1 VTYQSGFPLSVSQQV
16 NNTNAFSLGQRPNVV
31 LGVDPGTSGSVSDRI
46 DGYLNRAA
54 FSAAAP
60 NTFGNAPRTIGVRSP
75 TTNLWDLSLLKNTT
89 IVEGF
94 KAQFRFEA
102 INAFNSPVF
111 RAPNTQFGNPNFGR
125 ITSQANFARVM
136 QISVRLLWHQEL

>member
-1 VTYQSGFPLSVSQQV
+1 
-16 NNTNAFSLGQRPNVV
+16 
-31 LGVDPGTSGSVSDRI
+31 
-46 DGYLNRAA
+46 
-54 FSAAAP
+54 
-60 NTFGNAPRTIGVRSP
+60 
-75 TTNLWDLSLLKNTT
+75 LKNTV

-111 RAPNTQFGNPNFGR
+111 RSPNTQFGNPNFGR

-136 QISVRLLWHQEL
+136 QLSVRLLW